1 MNPQDLRR
9 SETRMAKQASHT
21 VGLDIGT
28 SRITCIIGEPGD
40 GGLVDIVG
48 IGESEAKGLRK
59 GVVVDPE
66 AAVES
71 ITRAVEEAERMSGL
85 EAEEVAI
92 NLSGSHIM
100 SFNGQAIVAVSGR
113 EREVSHENGHGR
125 RSAHGSPAH
134 VIVAGRDREITQD
147 DVRRAIES
155 ASAIQLPAGREIVDR
170 LPQEF
175 IVDDQDGINDPVGMI
190 GARLAVKVHIV
201 TSPVTARQNVINAVN
216 RAGLVVGEMVLEQLA
231 AAEATLTD
239 DDKEFGAALV
249 DIGAETTG
257 LIIYQRGAVQHT
269 AVFALGGSHFTNDI
283 AFGLRTPIPEAEKI
297 KRVVGCAYSTSLN
310 EMQRGEL
317 VEVPSV
323 GGRPPRQLS
332 RQILCDILQP
342 RAEEVLMHV
351 ADEIKESGWE
361 RQLSSGVVLTGGGA
375 LLDGMCEIAEQV
387 FDAPVRLGYPER
399 DRFGGLSEDIQSPAS
414 AAAAGLALV
423 AQREQCAEAR
433 AVGAKKGSGMRLT
446 HFVSKFRHRFSSIF

>member
-1 MNPQDLRR
+1 
-9 SETRMAKQASHT
+9 
-21 VGLDIGT
+21 
-28 SRITCIIGEPGD
+28 
-40 GGLVDIVG
+40 
-48 IGESEAKGLRK
+48 
-59 GVVVDPE
+59 
-66 AAVES
+66 
-71 ITRAVEEAERMSGL
+71 
-85 EAEEVAI
+85 AEEVAI

-100 SFNGQAIVAVSGR
+100 GVNGQAIVAVSGR
-113 EREVSHENGHGR
+113 ERDPVYESGHGR
-125 RSAHGSPAH
+125 RNAHAPI
-134 VIVAGRDREITQD
+134 VVAGRDREITQD

-231 AAEATLTD
+231 AAEASLTD

-297 KRVVGCAYSTSLN
+297 KRVTGCACALSLS
-310 EMQRGEL
+310 EAERSEL

-342 RAEEVLMHV
+342 RAEEVLSHV
-351 ADEIKESGWE
+351 ADEIREAGWE
-361 RQLSSGVVLTGGGA
+361 GQLSSGVVLTGGGS
-375 LLDGMCEIAEQV
+375 LLGGMAEIAEQV

-399 DRFGGLSEDIQSPAS
+399 DRFGGLVEDIQSPAW
-414 AAAAGLALV
+414 AAAAGLCLTG
-423 AQREQCAEAR
+423 QRTKSAEMRASLAR
-433 AVGAKKGSGMRLT
+433 AQGAGGLGAL
-446 HFVSKFRHRFSSIF
+446 VSKFRNRFGGIF

>member
-1 MNPQDLRR
+1 
-9 SETRMAKQASHT
+9 MAKRASHT

-28 SRITCIIGEPGD
+28 SKVTCIVGEPSES
-40 GGLVDIVG
+40 GLLDIVG
-48 IGESEAKGLRK
+48 IGEAEARGLRK
-59 GVVVDPE
+59 GVIVNPE
-66 AAVES
+66 NAVEA
-71 ITRAVEEAERMSGL
+71 IKHAVEAAERMSGL
-85 EAEEVAI
+85 EAGEVTI
-92 NLSGSHIM
+92 NLAGSHIM
-100 SFNGQAIVAVSGR
+100 GFNGQAIVAVSGR
-113 EREVSHENGHGR
+113 
-125 RSAHGSPAH
+125 
-134 VIVAGRDREITQD
+134 DREISSD
-147 DVRRAIES
+147 DVRRAIDS
-155 ASAIQLPAGREIVDR
+155 ACAIQLPAGREIVDR

-201 TSPVTARQNVINAVN
+201 TSPVTARQNVINSVN

-231 AAEATLTD
+231 AAEATLTE

-297 KRVVGCAYSTSLN
+297 KRNVGCASSLSLS
-310 EMQRGEL
+310 ESERGEL

-351 ADEIKESGWE
+351 ADEIRDSGWE
-361 RQLSSGVVLTGGGA
+361 RQLSSGVVMTGGGA
-375 LLDGMCEIAEQV
+375 LLDGMVEIAEQV
-387 FDAPVRLGYPER
+387 FDAPVRVGYPER
-399 DRFGGLSEDIQSPAS
+399 DRFGGLVEDVQSPAWT
-414 AAAAGLALV
+414 AAAGLCLIRQRAKSAEMRASLV
-423 AQREQCAEAR
+423 
-433 AVGAKKGSGMRLT
+433 
-446 HFVSKFRHRFSSIF
+446 

>member
-1 MNPQDLRR
+1 
-9 SETRMAKQASHT
+9 MAKQASHT

-40 GGLVDIVG
+40 GQLVDVVG
-48 IGESEAKGLRK
+48 IGESEARGLRK

-66 AAVES
+66 AAVEA

-85 EAEEVAI
+85 ETEEVAI

-113 EREVSHENGHGR
+113 ERELSQENGHGR
-125 RSAHGSPAH
+125 RGYGPHAH
-134 VIVAGRDREITQD
+134 VVVAGRDREITQD

-231 AAEATLTD
+231 AAEASLTD

-249 DIGAETTG
+249 DVGAETTG

-297 KRVVGCAYSTSLN
+297 KRAVGCACGLSLS
-310 EMQRGEL
+310 EAERSEL

-342 RAEEVLMHV
+342 RAEEVLSHV
-351 ADEIKESGWE
+351 ADEIREAGWE
-361 RQLSSGVVLTGGGA
+361 GQLSSGVVLTGGGS
-375 LLDGMCEIAEQV
+375 LLNGMVEIAEQV

-399 DRFGGLSEDIQSPAS
+399 DRFGGLVEDIQSPAW
-414 AAAAGLALV
+414 AAAAGLCLTG
-423 AQREQCAEAR
+423 QRTKSAEMRASLAR
-433 AVGAKKGSGMRLT
+433 AQTAGGFGAL
-446 HFVSKFRHRFSSIF
+446 VSKFRNRFGGIF

>member
-1 MNPQDLRR
+1 MP
-9 SETRMAKQASHT
+9 KQVSHT

-48 IGESEAKGLRK
+48 IGEAEARGLRK
-59 GVVVDPE
+59 GVVVAPE
-66 AAVES
+66 AAVEA

-113 EREVSHENGHGR
+113 ERDPAHDNGHGR
-125 RSAHGSPAH
+125 RNGHGAHYS
-134 VIVAGRDREITQD
+134 VVVAGRDREITQD

-201 TSPVTARQNVINAVN
+201 TSPVTARQNAINAVN
-216 RAGLVVGEMVLEQLA
+216 RAGLIVADMVLEQLA
-231 AAEATLTD
+231 AAEASLTE

-269 AVFALGGSHFTNDI
+269 AVFPLGGSHFTNDI
-283 AFGLRTPIPEAEKI
+283 AFGLRTPIPDAEKI
-297 KRVVGCAYSTSLN
+297 KRTVGCACSTSLS
-310 EMQRGEL
+310 EMERSEL
-317 VEVPSV
+317 VDVPSV
-323 GGRPPRQLS
+323 GGRAPRQLS

-342 RAEEVLMHV
+342 RAEEVLMQV
-351 ADEIKESGWE
+351 ADEIKDGGWE

-375 LLDGMCEIAEQV
+375 LLHGMTEIAEQV
-387 FDAPVRLGYPER
+387 FDAPVRIGYPER
-399 DRFGGLSEDIQSPAS
+399 DRFGGLNEDIQSPVW
-414 AAAAGLALV
+414 AAAAGLSLV
-423 AQREQCAEAR
+423 AMRAQHLEAR
-433 AVGAKKGSGMRLT
+433 RAAGKREAAGAFGS
-446 HFVSKFRHRFSSIF
+446 FVSKFRDRFSSIF

>member
-1 MNPQDLRR
+1 
-9 SETRMAKQASHT
+9 MAKQASHT

-28 SRITCIIGEPGD
+28 SRVTCIIGEPGD
-40 GGLVDIVG
+40 GGLVDVVG
-48 IGESEAKGLRK
+48 VGESEARGLRK

-66 AAVES
+66 AAVEA

-85 EAEEVAI
+85 ETEEVAI

-113 EREVSHENGHGR
+113 ERELSQENGHGR
-125 RSAHGSPAH
+125 RGYGPHAH
-134 VIVAGRDREITQD
+134 VVVAGRDREITQD

-231 AAEATLTD
+231 AAEASLTD

-249 DIGAETTG
+249 DVGAETTG

-283 AFGLRTPIPEAEKI
+283 AFGLRTPIPEADKI
-297 KRVVGCAYSTSLN
+297 KRNVGCACGLSLS
-310 EMQRGEL
+310 EAERSEL

-342 RAEEVLMHV
+342 RAEEVLSHV
-351 ADEIKESGWE
+351 ADEIREAGWE
-361 RQLSSGVVLTGGGA
+361 GQLSSGVVLTGGGS
-375 LLDGMCEIAEQV
+375 LLGGMVEIAEQV

-399 DRFGGLSEDIQSPAS
+399 DRFGGLVEDIQSPAW
-414 AAAAGLALV
+414 APAAGLCLIR
-423 AQREQCAEAR
+423 QRAKSAEMRASLAR
-433 AVGAKKGSGMRLT
+433 AQGAGGFGAL
-446 HFVSKFRHRFSSIF
+446 VSKFRNRFGGIF

>member
-1 MNPQDLRR
+1 
-9 SETRMAKQASHT
+9 MAKHVSHT

-28 SRITCIIGEPGD
+28 SRVTCIIGEPGD
-40 GGLVDIVG
+40 GGLIDIVG
-48 IGESEAKGLRK
+48 IGEAEARGLRK

-66 AAVES
+66 SAVEA

-85 EAEEVAI
+85 EVEDAAI

-113 EREVSHENGHGR
+113 EREITYENGHGR
-125 RSAHGSPAH
+125 RNGYGGHSNLA
-134 VIVAGRDREITQD
+134 VAGRDREITAD

-201 TSPVTARQNVINAVN
+201 TSPITARQNVINAVN
-216 RAGLVVGEMVLEQLA
+216 RASLLVGEMVLEQLA

-257 LIIYQRGAVQHT
+257 LVIYQRGAVQHT

-297 KRVVGCAYSTSLN
+297 KRAAGCASSLSLT
-310 EMQRGEL
+310 EMERGEL

-332 RQILCDILQP
+332 RQILTDILQP
-342 RAEEVLMHV
+342 RAEEVLSHV
-351 ADEIKESGWE
+351 ADEIRESGWE
-361 RQLSSGVVLTGGGA
+361 GQLSSGVVLTGGGA
-375 LLDGMCEIAEQV
+375 LLKGIVEVAEQV
-387 FDAPVRLGYPER
+387 FDAPVRIGYPER
-399 DRFGGLSEDIQSPAS
+399 DRFGGLVEDVQSPAW
-414 AAAAGLALV
+414 AAASGLCLM
-423 AQREQCAEAR
+423 AQRVKSAEMR
-433 AVGAKKGSGMRLT
+433 ASAVQRNGAGGLGAL
-446 HFVSKFRHRFSSIF
+446 VSKFRNRFSSIF